1 MVTDEQVRLYRR
13 KRMQGKTQEAA
24 AAAPWQTAP
33 TARNWEEGPLPST
46 AVRAPHDWR
55 TRSDPFAEVWDREVL
70 PLLEADKKGKLQA
83 KTVFKEIRGRK
94 PGLFKAGQ
102 LRTLQRRMRDW
113 RALHGPPKEVI
124 FEQDHPL
131 GREAQFDFTD
141 ATSLEVTIAGV
152 PLEHLI
158 FEFILSASGW
168 RYGELAFGE
177 TFEAM
182 SAGIQAAVWELG
194 ATTHVWRSDNLSAA
208 THQIK
213 KDQPG
218 RKLTE
223 RYKQLT
229 SHYGVESTRIKP
241 RKSNENGVVEKGHD
255 ILKSALE
262 QALILRGTS
271 EFPTLD
277 AYRAFVGAVVAE
289 LNEPCLELLTLERQ
303 HLKAL
308 PPASIP
314 AFSAVQVKVHRSSC
328 IRVGH
333 NTYMVPSRL
342 IGHDVTARVH
352 PDEIEVIYRD
362 KVVVRFE
369 RLRGEGKRR
378 INYRYIIDS
387 LMAKP
392 GAFARYCYREE
403 LFPTLTFR
411 RAYDAL
417 CADRGSRA
425 CVEYVRILHL
435 AAKTM
440 ETEVDRALQ
449 ILLEV
454 GAPFEYTD
462 VKALV
467 EPQAQ
472 AITVVIGPL
481 IPDLSQYD
489 ALLTGETNDQDPDV
503 AAVAD

>member
-1 MVTDEQVRLYRR
+1 MVNDEQIRRYRR

-24 AAAPWQTAP
+24 AAAAALTAK
-33 TARNWEEGPLPST
+33 TARKWEEGPLPST
-46 AVRAPHDWR
+46 TARAPHDWR
-55 TRSDPFAEVWDREVL
+55 TRPDPFAEVWDGHVV

-83 KTVFKEIRGRK
+83 KTVFKELRERK
-94 PGLFKAGQ
+94 PGQFKPGQ
-102 LRTLQRRMRDW
+102 LRTLQRQIRHW
-113 RALHGPPKEVI
+113 RALHGPPKEVF
-124 FEQDHPL
+124 FEQEHPL

-141 ATSLEVTIAGV
+141 ATPLEVTIVGV

-168 RYGELAFGE
+168 RYGEVAFGE

-229 SHYGVESTRIKP
+229 GHYGVESTRIKP
-241 RKSNENGVVEKGHD
+241 RKSNENGVVEKGHHT
-255 ILKSALE
+255 LKSELE
-262 QALILRGTS
+262 QALILRGTC

-277 AYRAFVGAVVAE
+277 AYRAFVRAVIAD
-289 LNEPCLELLTLERQ
+289 LNESCQELLAEERP

-308 PPASIP
+308 PPAPIP
-314 AFSAVQVKVHRSSC
+314 AFSDVPVKVHRSSC

-333 NTYMVPSRL
+333 NTYMVPSKL
-342 IGHDVTARVH
+342 IGYDVTARVH
-352 PDEIEVIYRD
+352 PDAIEIIYRD
-362 KVVVRFE
+362 QVVVRFE

-387 LMAKP
+387 LVAKP

-403 LFPTLTFR
+403 LFPTLNFR

-417 CADRGSRA
+417 RDDRGSRA
-425 CVEYVRILHL
+425 EVEYVRILHL

-440 ETEVDRALQ
+440 ETEVDLALQ
-449 ILLEV
+449 ILLEAA
-454 GAPFEYTD
+454 APFDYAE

-467 EPQAQ
+467 EPQAPE
-472 AITVVIGPL
+472 IIVIGPL
-481 IPDLSQYD
+481 IPDLSQY
-489 ALLTGETNDQDPDV
+489 APLLNGDSHDQDPD
-503 AAVAD
+503 AATVSS

>member
-1 MVTDEQVRLYRR
+1 MVTDEQIRLYRR

-24 AAAPWQTAP
+24 AAAAGITAK
-33 TARNWEEGPLPST
+33 TARKWEEGPLPSST
-46 AVRAPHDWR
+46 ARAPRDWR
-55 TRSDPFAEVWDREVL
+55 TRPDPFAEVWDEHVL

-83 KTVFKEIRGRK
+83 KTVLKELRERRPGQFK
-94 PGLFKAGQ
+94 PGQ
-102 LRTLQRRMRDW
+102 LRTLQRRIRHW
-113 RALHGPPKEVI
+113 RALHGPPKEVF
-124 FEQDHPL
+124 FEQEHPL

-141 ATSLEVTIAGV
+141 ATSLGVTIAGV
-152 PLEHLI
+152 PLEHLL

-168 RYGELAFGE
+168 RYAQVAFGE

-194 ATTHVWRSDNLSAA
+194 GTPHVWRSDNLSAA
-208 THQIK
+208 THQIR

-229 SHYGVESTRIKP
+229 DHYGVESTRIKP
-241 RKSNENGVVEKGHD
+241 RKSNENGVVEKGHAT
-255 ILKSALE
+255 LKSALE
-262 QALILRGTS
+262 QALILRGS
-271 EFPTLD
+271 AEFPSLD
-277 AYRAFVGAVVAE
+277 AYRAFVKKVVTE
-289 LNEPCLELLTLERQ
+289 LNEPCQEFLAQERP

-308 PPASIP
+308 PPAP
-314 AFSAVQVKVHRSSC
+314 VPVFSDIRVKVHRSSC

-342 IGHDVTARVH
+342 IGYEVTARVH

-362 KVVVRFE
+362 QVVVRFE

-378 INYRYIIDS
+378 INYRYIIDA
-387 LMAKP
+387 LVAKP

-417 CADRGSRA
+417 QADRGSRA
-425 CVEYVRILHL
+425 DVEYVRILHL

-440 ETEVDRALQ
+440 ETEVDLALQ
-449 ILLEV
+449 ILLEA
-454 GAPFEYTD
+454 GAPFDYAD

-467 EPQAQ
+467 EPKPSK
-472 AITVVIGPL
+472 ITTVIGPL
-481 IPDLSQYD
+481 IPDLFQYNE
-489 ALLTGETNDQDPDV
+489 LLNGDFLDQEPDV
-503 AAVAD
+503 ATVPD